1 MLIPRGLRV
10 TSRNLC
16 SIVDAQPEKRGG
28 NLRTHAQ
35 VQARTIHVDG
45 LVRGSSMPPGVWFDV
60 GVADRHP

>member
-10 TSRNLC
+10 TFRNLC

-35 VQARTIHVDG
+35 VQACTIQVDG
-45 LVRGSSMPPGVWFDV
+45 LVRGSSMPPGV
-60 GVADRHP
+60 